1 MLLPQGL
8 SWTVHR
14 ASVDPVIGWY
24 SPRFGSRIP
33 ATSLVGRGMTA
44 STTRLVTKL
53 ELP

>member
-1 MLLPQGL
+1 MLLPEWL

-24 SPRFGSRIP
+24 SPRFGTRVP
-33 ATSLVGRGMTA
+33 ATSLVGSGMAA
-44 STTRLVTKL
+44 SASRLITEL